1 MLENVT
7 LSTAMSPFC
16 HVPFLT
22 PLNRTRIVFAGNVT
36 VCLDQL
42 EYMLP
47 CLWPPVD
54 HLLT

>member
-7 LSTAMSPFC
+7 LSTAMSPC
-16 HVPFLT
+16 HELPLE
-22 PLNRTRIVFAGNVT
+22 PLNRIFTVFVGNVT

-42 EYMLP
+42 VYMLP

-54 HLLT
+54 H